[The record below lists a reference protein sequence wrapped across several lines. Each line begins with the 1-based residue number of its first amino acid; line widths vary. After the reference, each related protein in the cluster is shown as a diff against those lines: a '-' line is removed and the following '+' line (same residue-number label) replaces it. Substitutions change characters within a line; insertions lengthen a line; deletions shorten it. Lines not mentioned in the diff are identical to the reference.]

1 MSGFRTPEIAREQIV
16 LWEHRLE
23 DALPNDHQARHLDF
37 LLGSAAFADT
47 FAEMQRSYVLNRGKP
62 PYQPRDM
69 AALYLFG
76 MLHRLRSS
84 RQLEDACHAR
94 LDVIWLMRGQTPDH
108 STIADFVGKHKKT
121 LRKLFRDT
129 LRVLLAAE
137 MVHLSHTAFDGSK
150 LEADAGRK
158 RLTTESTENTEM
170 EKERRCH
177 NCHSLCLCGNSSSAS
192 LW

>member
-16 LWEHRLE
+16 LWEHRLD
-23 DALPNDHQARHLDF
+23 DALPDDHQARHLDV

-47 FAEMQRSYVLNRGKP
+47 LAEMERSYALDRGKP

-76 MLHRLRSS
+76 TMHRLRSS
-84 RQLEDACHAR
+84 RQLEEACHAR

-108 STIADFVGKHKKT
+108 STVAEFVGKHKKT

-129 LRVLLAAE
+129 LRVLLQAE
-137 MVHLSHTAFDGSK
+137 MVHLSHVPFGGSSP
-150 LEADAGRK
+150 AAYAGG
-158 RLTTESTENTEM
+158 TV
-170 EKERRCH
+170 ER
-177 NCHSLCLCGNSSSAS
+177 
-192 LW
+192 